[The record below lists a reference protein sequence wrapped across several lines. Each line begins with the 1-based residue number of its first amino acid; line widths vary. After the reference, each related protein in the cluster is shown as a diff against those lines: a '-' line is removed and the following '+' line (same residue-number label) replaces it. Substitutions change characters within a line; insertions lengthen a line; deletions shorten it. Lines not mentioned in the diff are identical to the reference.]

1 MVERA
6 PPPDELR
13 SPLIDAGR
21 PELSRRDL
29 LLGGATLLAAL
40 THSERGEAE
49 TPTSDLLDAH
59 DLQLPG
65 DARIAR
71 RALVL
76 TPRPLP
82 AHPLPVLVLLH
93 GLGETGNEL
102 LGIHAWGERYG
113 LVTSYERLKR
123 APVARTLQ
131 KLRYLTDS
139 RVTELNQSLQRRPF
153 RDLILVCPVTPN
165 PYKLQPAPQTLDRYA
180 DWIEQTLLPTVR
192 KRFPA
197 SPHSLHTGLDGCSL
211 GGYVGIEVFLRK
223 PELFTSYGG
232 VQSAYGV
239 AQAGIYAERIAQAIQ
254 SYGPKA
260 LHFESSSQDPYL
272 EPTRAISKRLTEL
285 DVPHVLREAPGP
297 HNQPWLREIGTLE
310 MLLWHSRQLE
320 LRPSSS

>member
-1 MVERA
+1 MRKQ
-6 PPPDELR
+6 PPPRDKLR
-13 SPLIDAGR
+13 SPRSGALRA
-21 PELSRRDL
+21 ELSRREL
-29 LLGGATLLAAL
+29 LLGSGTLLALL
-40 THSERGEAE
+40 TDSRQGEAE
-49 TPTSDLLDAH
+49 TPKSELLDAH

-76 TPRPLP
+76 TPKPLP

-102 LGIHAWGERYG
+102 LGIHAWGDRYG
-113 LVTSYERLKR
+113 LVSSYERLKR
-123 APVARTLQ
+123 APVARTLR

-139 RVTELNQSLQRRPF
+139 RLSGLNSSLERRPF

-180 DWIEQTLLPTVR
+180 DWIEETLLPTVR

-223 PELFTSYGG
+223 PALFASYGG

-239 AQAGIYAERIAQAIQ
+239 VQAGLYASRISDLIQ

-260 LHFESSSQDPYL
+260 LHFESSSEDPYL
-272 EPTRAISKRLTEL
+272 EPTRAMSKRLEEL
-285 DVPHVLREAPGP
+285 GVPHVLREAPGP